1 MISVE
6 NKVPL
11 LEINDKGTPL
21 TNAPHIEVVSHW
33 NSNSLV
39 ILKFDSQSLTVKATD
54 LIAAINNAI
63 NTAKF

>member
-11 LEINDKGTPL
+11 FEINDKDTPL
-21 TNAPHIEVVSHW
+21 ANAPHIKVVSHW

-39 ILKFDSQSLTVKATD
+39 ILKFDSQSLAVKATD